1 MKNITQVKKIIREEV
16 RGKVMKERI
25 LAAAESLA
33 KDLED
38 DIADEVGNLTGKL
51 TTDFMDDGSEIESE
65 LTGYAFDQ
73 INDALLGEV
82 KKQLR

>member
-1 MKNITQVKKIIREEV
+1 MKNITQVKKSISEEV

-51 TTDFMDDGSEIESE
+51 TTDFMDDGSEIESQ

-82 KKQLR
+82 KRQIK